1 MEQNP
6 KKRAPLSRK
15 TKLIIV
21 GSVAAVFIGFLIFVL
36 TSSAT
41 FTRQPDENLD
51 FSRVIR
57 DNVHP
62 DVRVVDIAM
71 LGAHN
76 AFTDSI
82 NRHSDVC
89 PHDDNMLTNP
99 AVVAIAPGML
109 TRFLQCQKSDATGLL
124 MRGVRYFD
132 IRLTYIDGGWYAH
145 HSLISAPLSD
155 YLVQIIDF
163 LAQNPGEIIIF
174 HMQHIRL
181 GSASFEDL
189 WEFIASVRSSGY
201 TLFDFVNFDPYNT
214 PLGELT
220 KGQATEHGAA
230 AIIIARKPAYEGG
243 FHYDHHASMHSTWHN
258 QIRTNAL
265 IADIQREYEFLRQNP
280 DVARDMFRVSQA
292 QTTPNFS
299 GFGNIMYTLFS
310 WSVLSHNA
318 SHNVTLLNH
327 ESFSDWL
334 SLMPI
339 FMVDFADSPRGN
351 FNVYV
356 MDKINEFNRNLRG

>member
-6 KKRAPLSRK
+6 KKRTLLPRK
-15 TKLIIV
+15 TKLIIA
-21 GSVAAVFIGFLIFVL
+21 GGIAAVFIGFLVFVF

-41 FTRQPDENLD
+41 FTRQPDGNLD

-76 AFTDSI
+76 AFTDRV
-82 NRHSDVC
+82 NRRSGVC
-89 PHDDNMLTNP
+89 PHDGNILTNP
-99 AVVAIAPGML
+99 TVVAIAPGML

-132 IRLTYIDGGWYAH
+132 IRLTYIDGGWYTH
-145 HSLISAPLSD
+145 HSLISAPLRD
-155 YLVQIIDF
+155 YLVEIIDF
-163 LAQNPGEIIIF
+163 LAQNPGEVIIF

-201 TLFDFVNFDPYNT
+201 TLFDFVTFDPYNT

-220 KGQATEHGAA
+220 KGHATEQVAA
-230 AIIIARKPAYEGG
+230 AIIISRKPAYEG
-243 FHYDHHASMHSTWHN
+243 ASTTTITH
-258 QIRTNAL
+258 
-265 IADIQREYEFLRQNP
+265 P
-280 DVARDMFRVSQA
+280 CA
-292 QTTPNFS
+292 QHGTTKSEP
-299 GFGNIMYTLFS
+299 M
-310 WSVLSHNA
+310 
-318 SHNVTLLNH
+318 
-327 ESFSDWL
+327 
-334 SLMPI
+334 
-339 FMVDFADSPRGN
+339 R
-351 FNVYV
+351 
-356 MDKINEFNRNLRG
+356 